1 MMKLL
6 IFLIS
11 VFPLFN
17 NKESSTSVVNDASI
31 IDNLKYRNVG
41 PVRGG
46 RVTTVHG
53 VFAERNTFYMGTTG
67 GGVWKTT
74 DAGLNWLNISDGYFE
89 SPSIGAINVYQPNP
103 EIVYVGTGSDGLRSN
118 VIVGKGLY
126 RSDDAGNSWE
136 SLGLS
141 DVGQIGAV
149 EIHPDDPDNVL
160 VAAIGQPFKSNKER
174 GLYHTKDGGKNWENI
189 LFISDSI
196 GIVDVEYAP
205 DNPDIIYAASWRAER
220 KPWTI
225 ISGSTNGGAY
235 KSEDGGKSWDM
246 IDIGVEAKYIG
257 KIDIAVS
264 SSNPDRLFLM
274 VEASDGKGGLYKS
287 EDRGRTFKHMN
298 SREELVNRP
307 FYYLNVESNPLN
319 SDILYSSANRFMI
332 SKDAGATWKSY
343 STPHGDNHDIWINP
357 NDTSVW
363 IQSNDG
369 GANIT
374 FNSGHTW
381 TTQFNQP
388 TAEIYQVE
396 VDDQYPYWLY
406 GGQQDNYSTVSVPSL
421 PPYSVQAGPN
431 AFITNTGG
439 CETGPAVPKPGNPNI
454 VYSNCKGR
462 FGVFNKVTGQEKQ
475 YYVGASNMYGHNP
488 RDLRYRFQRVS
499 PIHVSPHNPD
509 IIYHASQY
517 LHKTT
522 DEGETWETISP
533 DLTAFEPDKQ
543 VISGSPITR
552 DITGEE
558 FYSTIY
564 SVRESTLREGLIWIG
579 ANDGPVHVTRDGGKN
594 WDDVTPNNKLKG
606 GRVDSVEPSHHK
618 EAKAYVTV
626 LRYQLGDW
634 KPYIYKTENYGK
646 SWKLITDGIPSDYP
660 VRVLREDPVK
670 EGLLFAGTE
679 FGVFV
684 SFDDGE
690 NWMQLQNNLPVT
702 PITDMKVHR
711 DDLVLST
718 MGRSFWIL
726 DNITPLRTYGDFSD
740 QTLLKI
746 NDTHRYRYR
755 SYSDEHLSYPSSA
768 VDFDY
773 FISNDEVGNVTIS
786 VYGEDDNLINSYSSG
801 IDQDGVDDYQMS
813 TSTFVSLKSNKITTD
828 KGLNRFSW
836 DMRHRGSWDENE
848 NRSFRSGPMVSPG
861 KYVVLLDID
870 GVKSS
875 QSFKILEDPR
885 VEGMSADDYLEQEK
899 FLLNIRDFLTEL
911 KVFKTNLDEKMK
923 SSNSDQYDDIYNLLV
938 TTKGTYM
945 QPMLIDQARYLQSML
960 GRADQVPGK
969 DAYDRFR
976 ELKDSFSRLKG
987 SLGD

>member
-11 VFPLFN
+11 VFSLV
-17 NKESSTSVVNDASI
+17 NKNEPSTSVVNDI
-31 IDNLKYRNVG
+31 LLIDNLKYRNVG

-53 VFAERNTFYMGTTG
+53 VSSERNTFYMGTTG

-74 DAGLNWLNISDGYFE
+74 DAGLNWFNVSDGYFE

-103 EIVYVGTGSDGLRSN
+103 KIVYVGTGSDGLRSN

-126 RSDDAGNSWE
+126 KSSDAGVSWE

-141 DVGQIGAV
+141 NVGQIGAV
-149 EIHPDDPDNVL
+149 EIHPEDPNNVL
-160 VAAIGQPFKSNKER
+160 VAAIGQPFKRSKER
-174 GLYHTKDGGKNWENI
+174 GLYHTKDGGKTWNNI
-189 LFISDSI
+189 LFLSDSI

-205 DNPDIIYAASWRAER
+205 DNPETIYAASWRAER

-235 KSEDGGKSWDM
+235 KSVNAGKSWEK
-246 IDIGVEAKYIG
+246 IDIGIEAKYIG

-264 SSNPDRLFLM
+264 PSNPDRLFLM

-287 EDRGRTFKHMN
+287 EDRGKSFKHMN
-298 SREELVNRP
+298 GREELVNRP

-319 SDILYSSANRFMI
+319 SDVLYSSANRFMI

-357 NDTSVW
+357 LDTSVW

-374 FNSGHTW
+374 FNSGETW

-462 FGVFNKVTGQEKQ
+462 FGVFNKITGQEKQ

-499 PIHVSPHNPD
+499 PIHISPHNSD
-509 IIYHASQY
+509 VIYHASQY

-533 DLTAFEPDKQ
+533 DLTAFESDKQ

-564 SVRESTLREGLIWIG
+564 SVRESTLREGLIWVG

-594 WDDVTPNNKLKG
+594 WDDVTPNKKLTG

-634 KPYIYKTENYGK
+634 KPYIYRTENYGR
-646 SWKLITDGIPSDYP
+646 SWTLITEGIPSDYP
-660 VRVLREDPVK
+660 VRVLREDPVR

-679 FGVFV
+679 FGVFM
-684 SFDDGE
+684 SLDDGE
-690 NWMQLQNNLPVT
+690 NWMKLQNNLPVT
-702 PITDMKVHR
+702 PITDMKIHR

-726 DNITPLRTYGDFSD
+726 DNITPLRTYGNFS
-740 QTLLKI
+740 QQALLKI

-755 SYSDEHLSYPSSA
+755 SYSDKHLSYPPLA

-773 FISNDEVGNVTIS
+773 FISKENVEKVTIS
-786 VYGEDDNLINSYSSG
+786 IYGDDDNLINSYSSG
-801 IDQDGVDDYQMS
+801 LEQEEVDEYEMS
-813 TSTFVSLKSNKITTD
+813 SSTFVSLKSNKVSTG

-836 DMRHRGSWDENE
+836 DMRHRGSWDENV

-861 KYVVLLDID
+861 EYVILLDID
-870 GVKSS
+870 GVKNSK
-875 QSFKILEDPR
+875 SFKILEDPR
-885 VEGMSADDYLEQEK
+885 VEGMSGDDYLEQEK
-899 FLLNIRDFLTEL
+899 FLLNVRDFLTDL
-911 KVFKTNLDEKMK
+911 KVFKSNLDEKMK
-923 SSNSDQYDDIYNLLV
+923 SSNSDIYSEVYNLLV
-938 TTKGTYM
+938 TSKGTYM
-945 QPMLIDQARYLQSML
+945 QPMLIDQTRYLQSML

-969 DAYDRFR
+969 DAYERLR
-976 ELKDSFSRLKG
+976 ELKESFSKLKD

>member
-17 NKESSTSVVNDASI
+17 NKESSTSVVKDASI

-53 VFAERNTFYMGTTG
+53 VSAERNTFYMGTTG

-246 IDIGVEAKYIG
+246 IDIGIEAKYIG

-274 VEASDGKGGLYKS
+274 VEASHGKGGLYKS

-726 DNITPLRTYGDFSD
+726 DNITPLRTYGDFSE
-740 QTLLKI
+740 QVLLKI

-885 VEGMSADDYLEQEK
+885 VQGMSADDYLEQEK